1 LTSDGKGTDAAEGP
15 LDGFTVVDFSENMA
29 GPFGT
34 MMLAE
39 QGAEV
44 IKVEPLRGDALRQR
58 GTGSRRMG
66 SYFANLNRSKRSL
79 AVDLQREESRP
90 ILQRLLGRADVVVQ
104 SSRPAAAARLGIDAA
119 SVRRHH
125 PSVVHASVVGYGLEG
140 PLAGKPVY
148 DHVIQAMSGMAAL
161 QAEKPGDEPRL
172 TRHGLVDKA
181 TGLVLA
187 QSVCAALLRR
197 SRTTVGDELTITM
210 LDVALSFFWPDAMMD
225 LTALDPEVRL
235 PSVADSFRLTP
246 TLDGHIAMVVL
257 TDRQWASLATA
268 VGVTDASTGR
278 GDLLRMARRR
288 VAALST
294 ADAVRWLHEH
304 DIACGPVVPL
314 EEVHLHPQV
323 VANGSLGLFEHPVI
337 GTLRQ
342 PNPVPDFGGRR
353 PDWIR
358 PAPTL
363 GQHTAAILGRLGFSP
378 DEIHTLSTDR
388 VISTHDQPSPAK
400 IN

>member
-1 LTSDGKGTDAAEGP
+1 LTSDVKDGDAEGP
-15 LDGFTVVDFSENMA
+15 LSGFTVVDFSENMA

-44 IKVEPLRGDALRQR
+44 IKVEPLRGDVLRQR
-58 GTGSRRMG
+58 GTGSHRMG

-79 AVDLQREESRP
+79 ALDLQREESRP
-90 ILQRLLGRADVVVQ
+90 VLKRLLSRADVVVQ
-104 SSRPAAAARLGIDAA
+104 SFRPAAAARLRIDAA
-119 SVRRHH
+119 SVRGDH
-125 PSVVHASVVGYGLEG
+125 PSVVHASVVGYGMGG

-161 QAEKPGDEPRL
+161 QAEGPGAEPRL
-172 TRHGLVDKA
+172 IRHGLVDKA

-197 SRTTVGDELTITM
+197 SRTTVGDELIVTM

-225 LTALDPEVRL
+225 LTAIDPEVRQ
-235 PSVADSFRLTP
+235 PSVAESFRLTP
-246 TLDGHIAMVVL
+246 TGDGHIAMVVL
-257 TDRQWASLATA
+257 TGRQWASLATA
-268 VGVTDASTGR
+268 VGVTEGATGR
-278 GDLLRMARRR
+278 GDLLRTARRR
-288 VAALST
+288 IAGMST
-294 ADAVRWLHEH
+294 ADAVRWLNDH

-314 EEVHLHPQV
+314 EEVHLQAQV
-323 VANGSLGLFEHPVI
+323 AANGSLGLFEHPVI

-342 PNPVPDFGGRR
+342 PNPVPSFGGRL
-353 PDWIR
+353 PGWIR

-363 GQHTAAILGRLGFSP
+363 GQHTVEILERLEFSP
-378 DEIHTLSTDR
+378 DEIDALSAGG
-388 VISTHDQPSPAK
+388 VISTHDEPSPAE
-400 IN
+400 IT